1 MHMGCIKEI
10 ITDNGSPYKSAVG
23 WLEQKY
29 GIKGIRISPYNSKAN
44 GKIERPHWDVRQM
57 LYKATGGNPSKWY
70 WFFHHLMWADRV
82 SIRKGL
88 GCSPFFMFTGAHP
101 VLPLDIQEATWQ
113 VECQT
118 KC

>member
-1 MHMGCIKEI
+1 
-10 ITDNGSPYKSAVG
+10 
-23 WLEQKY
+23 
-29 GIKGIRISPYNSKAN
+29 
-44 GKIERPHWDVRQM
+44 M
-57 LYKATGGNPSKWY
+57 LYKATGGNPSKW
-70 WFFHHLMWADRV
+70 FFHHVMWADRV
-82 SIRKGL
+82 SIKKGL